1 MMNFAYPYL
10 LLLAVLGLPVF
21 AAAWWRRR
29 GAIAVPTSGAFAA
42 IRPTWRIRLAKCLPL
57 LRVAAIALLA
67 IALARP
73 RIGEANAVIPAEGI
87 DIALSMDISS
97 SMTSPMPGAGARG
110 RSKLEVTKSVIRE
123 FIKAREND
131 RIGFVVFQK
140 DALALTPP
148 TLDYAALDS
157 VVAQTDT
164 GILPDGT
171 GIGVGM
177 ASALNMLRDS
187 NAASRIVILLTDGEH
202 NATSISPED
211 AAELAA
217 ALRIRVYIIG
227 LLDPDAIV
235 AQGIDEA
242 RMTAL
247 SERTGARYYAADS
260 PTALTDVYDEIGRL
274 ETSKVGKEELK
285 RYDEYATWFALAA
298 ALLLGAE
305 FALAA
310 TWLRRS
316 PV

>member
-1 MMNFAYPYL
+1 MNFAYPYL
-10 LLLAVLGLPVF
+10 LLLATLGLPVF

-29 GAIAVPTSGAFAA
+29 GAVAVPTGAGFAS
-42 IRPTWRIRLAKCLPL
+42 IRPTWRIRLARGLPL
-57 LRVAAIALLA
+57 LRVAAIVLLA

-97 SMTSPMPGAGARG
+97 SMTSEMPGSGARG
-110 RSKLEVTKSVIRE
+110 RSKLEVTKSVIRD
-123 FIKAREND
+123 FVKGREND

-171 GIGVGM
+171 GIGVGL

-227 LLDPDAIV
+227 LVDVDAIV
-235 AQGIDEA
+235 PQGIDEK
-242 RMTAL
+242 RMAAL
-247 SERTGARYYAADS
+247 AERTGGRYYGADS
-260 PTALTDVYDEIGRL
+260 PTALTDVYDEIGSL

-285 RYDEYATWFALAA
+285 RYDEYATWFAVAA
-298 ALLLGAE
+298 ALLLATE
-305 FALAA
+305 FALGA

-316 PV
+316 PL

>member
-1 MMNFAYPYL
+1 MNFAYPYL
-10 LLLAVLGLPVF
+10 LLLAALGLPVF

-29 GAIAVPTSGAFAA
+29 GSVAVPTGAGLAA
-42 IRPTWRIRLAKCLPL
+42 IRPTWRIRLARALPL
-57 LRVAAIALLA
+57 CRVAAIALLA

-87 DIALSMDISS
+87 DIALSMDVSS
-97 SMTSPMPGAGARG
+97 SMTSEMPGAGARG
-110 RSKLEVTKSVIRE
+110 RSKLEVTKSVIRD
-123 FIKAREND
+123 FIKGREND

-148 TLDYAALDS
+148 TLDYEALDS

-171 GIGVGM
+171 GIGVGL
-177 ASALNMLRDS
+177 ASALNMVRDS

-211 AAELAA
+211 AGDFAA
-217 ALRIRVYIIG
+217 ALKIRVYIIG
-227 LLDPDAIV
+227 LVDDDALV
-235 AQGIDEA
+235 PQGIDEE

-247 SERTGARYYAADS
+247 AERTGGRYYAADS
-260 PTALTDVYDEIGRL
+260 PTALTDVYDEIGSL
-274 ETSKVGKEELK
+274 ETSRVGKEELK
-285 RYDEYATWFALAA
+285 RYDEYATWFAVGAACLLAIEFV
-298 ALLLGAE
+298 LG
-305 FALAA
+305 A

-316 PV
+316 PL